1 MDDKETK
8 AAPSETPQEAA
19 ETIKLEPIKQEPGS
33 TQLPDEA
40 LEPTTVAPY
49 TPTPNHEAT
58 KSDTAATQADT
69 EKAAKPEKTPEQK
82 ARTRMI
88 VALVVAGVALAIAL
102 VAVGFA
108 VSANNS
114 TSTDSTTPAATQ
126 SQQTTSKPTTS
137 SSDKTSST
145 TSTSTS
151 KTEADDTHEH
161 IWVDDEYEL
170 VEVPAVTHEVQH
182 DAVYG
187 TETTYHTV
195 DNVTGE
201 IIDDNAAAHAAET
214 GHSYSTGV
222 PITNEVIVTPA
233 WTETVVD
240 TPATTE
246 LVVKTQKCTICGETR
261 EVSE

>member
-19 ETIKLEPIKQEPGS
+19 ETIKIEPVVQEQAS
-33 TQLPDEA
+33 SLPDEA
-40 LEPTTVAPY
+40 LEPTTEAPY
-49 TPTPNHEAT
+49 TPPPSREVV
-58 KSDTAATQADT
+58 SGDVGQTAQSI

-88 VALVVAGVALAIAL
+88 VALVVAGVALAVAL

-114 TSTDSTTPAATQ
+114 ATKDNATAASPQT
-126 SQQTTSKPTTS
+126 QQTTSKA
-137 SSDKTSST
+137 T
-145 TSTSTS
+145 TSTSDKTASSTSLS
-151 KTEADDTHEH
+151 KTETDDAHEH

-246 LVVKTQKCTICGETR
+246 LVVKTQKCTVCGETQ
-261 EVSE
+261 EVSEQ